1 MDISIPFPDRPLESR
16 GAIITGASQGLGL
29 EIARTYVRAGASV
42 VLCARD
48 AAKLAAAREDVAL
61 AIAHDRQQVIA
72 MPADVSK
79 PEEVKRLTTTA
90 IEALG
95 RIDILV
101 SNAGVYGPMG
111 PIEEIDW
118 REWTRAMEINI
129 YGSVLPCRAL
139 LPHFRSQRY
148 GKIVQLSGGGAT
160 GPLPRISA
168 YAASKAAIV
177 RFVETLAGEVQEDHI
192 DVNAIAPGAL
202 NTRMLDEAIAAGP
215 ERVGRQ
221 FYERMVKTKAQGGTP
236 LEAGA
241 RLAVFLGSARSDGI
255 TGRLLSAV
263 WDPWETLDEH
273 LADLDGTDI
282 YTLRRIVPKDRGR
295 TWGDR

>member
-1 MDISIPFPDRPLESR
+1 METSKSPDRPLESR
-16 GAIITGASQGLGL
+16 GAIITGANQGLGL
-29 EIARTYVRAGASV
+29 EIARAYVRAGASIV
-42 VLCARD
+42 ICARD
-48 AAKLAAAREDVAL
+48 AGKLATARDEIASAAAD
-61 AIAHDRQQVIA
+61 DRQKVIA
-72 MPADVSK
+72 VPADVSN
-79 PEEVKRLTTTA
+79 PEDVQRLTTTA

-95 RIDILV
+95 RVDVLV

-111 PIEEIDW
+111 PIEDVDW

-139 LPHFRSQRY
+139 LPHFRAQRY

-177 RFVETLAGEVQEDHI
+177 RFVETLAGEVRDDHI

-221 FYERMVKTKAQGGTP
+221 FYDRMVKTKTEGGTP

-263 WDPWETLDEH
+263 WDPWETLDKH
-273 LADLDGTDI
+273 LADLDATDI
-282 YTLRRIVPKDRGR
+282 YTLRRIVPEDRGQK
-295 TWGDR
+295 WQCA